1 MNSSKR
7 SKVIKSENVLLVDQ
21 GKATRAEFVRAKFE
35 SADDEGLPEEKK
47 MTGAEK
53 ARKEMKATI
62 AQVRDEAFKSGY
74 KKGFGE
80 GVEKQRQEAFK
91 MVQAVTEL
99 VKEIGSYKKGIME
112 KAEGEMIELAFGIA
126 EKVVHQEITTNRD
139 VIQSVMKDAIKS
151 IVDKDGLKIRL
162 NPDDFSYM
170 MEIKNDF
177 LQSIDGIKNVVFEED
192 AGVRQGGVIV
202 ESLFGEVDAR
212 IDRQFKEIR
221 HRLAGDKTA

>member
-1 MNSSKR
+1 MNSSKK
-7 SKVIKSENVLLVDQ
+7 SKIIKSENVLLVDH

-35 SADDEGLPEEKK
+35 SADEDGLPEEKK

-62 AQVRDEAFKSGY
+62 SQVKDEAYKSGY
-74 KKGFGE
+74 KKGFNE
-80 GVEKQRQEAFK
+80 GVDKQKKEAYK
-91 MVQAVTEL
+91 LVQAVTEL

-112 KAEGEMIELAFGIA
+112 KAEGEMIDLAFGIA
-126 EKVVHQEITTNRD
+126 EKIVHQEITTNRD
-139 VIQSVMKDAIKS
+139 IVQSVMKDAIKN

-162 NPDDFSYM
+162 NPDDFNYM

-192 AGVRQGGVIV
+192 AGIRPGGVIV

-221 HRLAGDKTA
+221 HRLAGDKTS